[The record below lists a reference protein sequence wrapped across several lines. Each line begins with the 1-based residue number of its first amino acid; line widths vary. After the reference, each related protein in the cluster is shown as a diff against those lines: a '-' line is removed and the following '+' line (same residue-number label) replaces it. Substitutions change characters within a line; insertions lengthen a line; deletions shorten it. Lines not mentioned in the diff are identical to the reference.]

1 MSDKPDWKPGNG
13 LKIERI
19 YAWVAEEPDGGEGV
33 VASQIPGV
41 GWVPLIGADRSR
53 IESYRERAA
62 AVARGTGCKVRL
74 KLFGAGVVIDEIRG

>member
-1 MSDKPDWKPGNG
+1 MLVLPASSQGFG
-13 LKIERI
+13 LELPTWICLAI
-19 YAWVAEEPDGGEGV
+19 
-33 VASQIPGV
+33 
-41 GWVPLIGADRSR
+41 VPLIGADRSR